1 MTEKKQKK
9 AKKGKK
15 KKSSKRHREED
26 DVDNNSNKKKKR
38 MENNE
43 TEKTIYEQLNE
54 DPDNQLWLVRV
65 PKTLNINDLNGKE
78 VHLNE
83 NEIINKELN
92 ITSNINN
99 MHNNNSNKY
108 KNNSGE
114 GLEND
119 SDDDM
124 NSVNG
129 STSKKQY
136 ILKFAPEKQC
146 SQMVCFLPNAEDS
159 TTYKNEES
167 QIVHPLKFAKQLNFI
182 ENIVGLPDT
191 EANEQRLSRAYIKVP
206 QKTNLNYT
214 LKTIGQVKKKKK
226 KEKKEKKKKKKK
238 SSKRE
243 V

>member
-92 ITSNINN
+92 ITKI
-99 MHNNNSNKY
+99 
-108 KNNSGE
+108 G
-114 GLEND
+114 
-119 SDDDM
+119 
-124 NSVNG
+124 
-129 STSKKQY
+129 
-136 ILKFAPEKQC
+136 
-146 SQMVCFLPNAEDS
+146 
-159 TTYKNEES
+159 
-167 QIVHPLKFAKQLNFI
+167 
-182 ENIVGLPDT
+182 
-191 EANEQRLSRAYIKVP
+191 RA
-206 QKTNLNYT
+206 
-214 LKTIGQVKKKKK
+214 
-226 KEKKEKKKKKKK
+226 
-238 SSKRE
+238 SCRE
-243 V
+243 RV

>member
-83 NEIINKELN
+83 
-92 ITSNINN
+92 
-99 MHNNNSNKY
+99 
-108 KNNSGE
+108 
-114 GLEND
+114 
-119 SDDDM
+119 
-124 NSVNG
+124 
-129 STSKKQY
+129 
-136 ILKFAPEKQC
+136 KFAPEKQC

-214 LKTIGQVKKKKK
+214 LKTIGQVRKKKK

-238 SSKRE
+238 SSKA
-243 V
+243 